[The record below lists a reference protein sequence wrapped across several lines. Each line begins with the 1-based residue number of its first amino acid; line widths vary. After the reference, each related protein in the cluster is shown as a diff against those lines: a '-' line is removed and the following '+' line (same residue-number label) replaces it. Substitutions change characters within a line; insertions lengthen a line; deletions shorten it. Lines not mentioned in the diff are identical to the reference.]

1 VRETTLQKRCFA
13 LERVVV
19 PRFEGGGKVANT
31 AVLAIQTFAHYQ
43 FLNVSIGVNRGLEH
57 SPSEFLAILFD

>member
-1 VRETTLQKRCFA
+1 MLQKLCFT

-19 PRFEGGGKVANT
+19 PRFEGGDKMADT
-31 AVLAIQTFAHYQ
+31 PVLAIQTLARYQ
-43 FLNVSIGVNRGLEH
+43 FLDVPIGVNRGLEH